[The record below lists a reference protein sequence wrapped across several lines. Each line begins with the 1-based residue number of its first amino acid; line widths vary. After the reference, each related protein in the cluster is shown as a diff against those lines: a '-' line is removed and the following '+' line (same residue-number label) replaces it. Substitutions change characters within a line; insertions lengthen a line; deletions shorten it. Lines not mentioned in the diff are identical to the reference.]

1 MTTKRIL
8 VADDSTASRSLVA
21 AAFAEVAGVEIAR
34 ASSGVEAM
42 KLLATASF
50 DLVLT
55 DVNMPDINGLELLR
69 FIKTSERLRATPVLL
84 ISTGVATEDR
94 TRALSLGADGYLT
107 KPFTAE
113 ELRQAIS
120 RLLGGAE

>member
-21 AAFAEVAGVEIAR
+21 AAFAEVADVEIAR

-42 KLLATASF
+42 KLIATTSF

-69 FIKTSERLRATPVLL
+69 FIKTSERLRTTPVLL
-84 ISTGVATEDR
+84 ISTDAAQQDR
-94 TRALSLGADGYLT
+94 SRALSLGADDYLT
-107 KPFTAE
+107 KPFTTE
-113 ELRQAIS
+113 QLRQAIG
-120 RLLGGAE
+120 RLVNPEQ